1 LDSGLNAAA
10 VGLKVAMMFRVRV
23 KGRKI
28 SQTDRNTHAHTA
40 SHTSDHTGDG
50 KENIASEST
59 GAHGSE
65 DACLGLRLRMEAR
78 ERMGTRVRTMVKVH
92 VTTKREDGNKFEDE
106 ELKTILWWLYSK
118 VRVKRDGERA
128 QIRSTLWLREKAMVG
143 EILGTGTE

>member
-1 LDSGLNAAA
+1 MKTAA
-10 VGLKVAMMFRVRV
+10 VGLRVPIMFRVRV

-65 DACLGLRLRMEAR
+65 DAYLGLRLRMKAR
-78 ERMGTRVRTMVKVH
+78 ERMWTRVRTMVKVH
-92 VTTKREDGNKFEDE
+92 
-106 ELKTILWWLYSK
+106 